1 MEPRP
6 RSWWSRNWKWVVPV
20 GCLGMV
26 LLAVLAVG
34 ALVFAVTGGIKSSEV
49 FQMGLERTRSSPAAV
64 AALGEP
70 IEPGW
75 WVSGSIEVTGPS
87 GEARLAAPVSGSTG
101 EGKLYLEGTKTAGAW
116 RLTLLVL
123 ETQETGERIDL
134 LEETGAPP

>member
-26 LLAVLAVG
+26 LLALLAVG
-34 ALVFAVTGGIKSSEV
+34 GLVLAVTGGIKSSEV

-87 GEARLAAPVSGSTG
+87 GDAALAAPVSGSTG
-101 EGKLYLEGTKTAGAW
+101 EGKLYLEGTKTAGTW
-116 RLTLLVL
+116 RLTLLEL
-123 ETQETGERIDL
+123 EMEDSGERIDL
-134 LEETGAPP
+134 LAETGTPP